1 MYFHILKI
9 LHFPVEQCNSVSG
22 DAHKL
27 NNVKM
32 SSLKH
37 FLCGTCINPSS
48 TAYLKIRSSKHF
60 DLTTICL
67 GVFTNIFLYGILVPV
82 LPFTLSTRT
91 KIQQS
96 NMQSWVSVLLAVY
109 GGTLLIGNPLA
120 GWCTDRSIPLLF
132 GLLSLSGATLMLC
145 LARCVAL
152 LVLGRVLQGMSC
164 AICWTVGSALLVD
177 TVRKNEVGQAAGYVS

>member
-67 GVFTNIFLYGILVPV
+67 GVFTNIFLYGILAPV
-82 LPFTLSTRT
+82 LSFTLSTRT
-91 KIQQS
+91 EIQQS

-120 GWCTDRSIPLLF
+120 GWCTD
-132 GLLSLSGATLMLC
+132 
-145 LARCVAL
+145 
-152 LVLGRVLQGMSC
+152 VLQGMSC